1 MVYFVVTGITYALGA
16 GLSREEARDVA
27 EKFIDETE
35 EGTPVILVA
44 EPDNPMD
51 ANAIAVYMDYTRHI
65 GYIKSSS
72 CMDVQPHLDS
82 CGQCDAVVAGSIGLH
97 TLLVE
102 IPHAQEAP
110 VAISNRKRALPENPL
125 AEVLRMPYTAEER
138 ALQVIAPRLARME
151 PTKENAPQ
159 ILEMAKRYTA
169 LPALSICYD
178 DGHWRDLIL
187 NLLKKATDL
196 QCEPNL
202 AIALVHQRNLVNK
215 MQKDTT
221 RTADHPRFHEM
232 EEQLKRLRDNARG
245 ADGLFVNFEMH
256 IATSGRAVKDEVER
270 LEDWFRRMPNLKLRD
285 WRQHQKLA
293 EALCYKRVS
302 REELYEV
309 YASILILEKY
319 TQTEEIIDIE
329 VRDILEYVVKLKPF
343 LADGWTLKDYG
354 MLWSRVMKLPAVR
367 AVVRDTGK
375 QKGTTFNRNL
385 VASILHTMVEARVF
399 GPKANNQAMAEAL
412 EGSRDHSV
420 RQALSIELSD
430 KVMKAS
436 IEKIIAKMKA

>member
-1 MVYFVVTGITYALGA
+1 M
-16 GLSREEARDVA
+16 
-27 EKFIDETE
+27 
-35 EGTPVILVA
+35 
-44 EPDNPMD
+44 
-51 ANAIAVYMDYTRHI
+51 
-65 GYIKSSS
+65 
-72 CMDVQPHLDS
+72 
-82 CGQCDAVVAGSIGLH
+82 
-97 TLLVE
+97 
-102 IPHAQEAP
+102 
-110 VAISNRKRALPENPL
+110 
-125 AEVLRMPYTAEER
+125 
-138 ALQVIAPRLARME
+138 
-151 PTKENAPQ
+151 
-159 ILEMAKRYTA
+159 
-169 LPALSICYD
+169 
-178 DGHWRDLIL
+178 
-187 NLLKKATDL
+187 
-196 QCEPNL
+196 
-202 AIALVHQRNLVNK
+202 
-215 MQKDTT
+215 
-221 RTADHPRFHEM
+221 
-232 EEQLKRLRDNARG
+232 
-245 ADGLFVNFEMH
+245 
-256 IATSGRAVKDEVER
+256 
-270 LEDWFRRMPNLKLRD
+270 
-285 WRQHQKLA
+285 
-293 EALCYKRVS
+293 S

-319 TQTEEIIDIE
+319 TQTEETIDIE